1 MIRRPP
7 RSTLF
12 PYTTLF
18 RSLAPRTV
26 SLIAMVKDLKVQ
38 RRIGAVGPGPEN
50 GVRVVRVDV
59 LVDRDNVFPR
69 RGVPSGSAIQR
80 APDLRPR
87 CLAVHDEHH
96 HLAQVREGPVSRESL
111 PALDTQGV
119 AE

>member
-38 RRIGAVGPGPEN
+38 RRIGAVGHGPEH

-59 LVDRDNVFPR
+59 LVARDNVFPR
-69 RGVPSGSAIQR
+69 RAVPRGRAIQR
-80 APDLRPR
+80 TPDLRR
-87 CLAVHDEHH
+87 RRLAVHDEHH
-96 HLAQVREGPVSRESL
+96 HLAQIRERLIMDRKTPTTEIWR
-111 PALDTQGV
+111 ALY
-119 AE
+119 